1 MCNAWCNICILG
13 YVSRRKHVNL
23 PWSKICEDPSSWIE
37 PECVPDGF
45 QWADPSKIRIGEI
58 YRLLEHWRG
67 RQQQRLTPLIWV
79 TSCPLLTNTSP
90 SLEDRQDYHT
100 DNSTES
106 GSLAQDRLENNS
118 PDPLQSSDPS
128 RSDHVLY
135 SDIDLSNAH
144 FSDNFR
150 PSEESDDPLPAQSSS
165 PDVNPSNE
173 WGGFDNDSKMSSPPP
188 HQDHSPQEDSGTFD
202 QSWLCQT

>member
-1 MCNAWCNICILG
+1 MRTRWIPVGRSI
-13 YVSRRKHVNL
+13 
-23 PWSKICEDPSSWIE
+23 EDPHRRDISTSRALERETTAAPYSTNLGDLISS
-37 PECVPDGF
+37 
-45 QWADPSKIRIGEI
+45 
-58 YRLLEHWRG
+58 
-67 RQQQRLTPLIWV
+67 
-79 TSCPLLTNTSP
+79 LTNTSP

-128 RSDHVLY
+128 RSYHVLY

-202 QSWLCQT
+202 QS